1 MMLDIVANN
10 DWKRGIYFSSNR
22 GSSVAVALL
31 SSGYIKQVGMAY
43 ELSPV
48 RQEPTFYNL
57 DKMYKNLTKTYHYG
71 KMNAKG
77 ILTDYYARRHTIQY
91 RVNFLLL
98 AEQYLK
104 IGNKERAIELL
115 DFSLAKMPMENVIDV
130 GEVNGF
136 DRMSSLT
143 INAPHQSFEFEGK
156 EIQPMCSG
164 TLHEYV
170 QLYYLAGDKKKA
182 EKLGLKLMNN
192 YESIIS
198 YFAHTNAR
206 IAAKEDNI
214 EDLFATLDAC
224 FKIKSTVDKS
234 GTLSLRLNQV
244 INSIY
249 KKIIPKLMNELEQL
263 ASDNNESAMGETGL
277 YARLNNNLTILSTAV
292 GEHYG
297 YLPKKKAALKTPAIK
312 DIKGISNM
320 PMDTNK
326 K

>member
-1 MMLDIVANN
+1 
-10 DWKRGIYFSSNR
+10 
-22 GSSVAVALL
+22 
-31 SSGYIKQVGMAY
+31 
-43 ELSPV
+43 
-48 RQEPTFYNL
+48 
-57 DKMYKNLTKTYHYG
+57 
-71 KMNAKG
+71 
-77 ILTDYYARRHTIQY
+77 
-91 RVNFLLL
+91 LL
-98 AEQYLK
+98 AEQYLN
-104 IGNKERAIELL
+104 IGNKQRAIELL

-156 EIQPMCSG
+156 EIPPMCSG

-170 QLYYLAGDKKKA
+170 QLYYLAGDKTKA

-206 IAAKEDNI
+206 IAAKEDNV

-234 GTLSLRLNQV
+234 GPLALRLNQV

-263 ASDNNESAMGETGL
+263 ASDNNESAMGESGL
-277 YARLNNNLTILSTAV
+277 YLRLNNNLAILSTAI

-297 YLPKKKAALKTPAIK
+297 YLPKKKAALKTPAIN
-312 DIKGISNM
+312 DIKGVSNM

>member
-1 MMLDIVANN
+1 
-10 DWKRGIYFSSNR
+10 
-22 GSSVAVALL
+22 
-31 SSGYIKQVGMAY
+31 
-43 ELSPV
+43 
-48 RQEPTFYNL
+48 
-57 DKMYKNLTKTYHYG
+57 
-71 KMNAKG
+71 
-77 ILTDYYARRHTIQY
+77 
-91 RVNFLLL
+91 
-98 AEQYLK
+98 
-104 IGNKERAIELL
+104 
-115 DFSLAKMPMENVIDV
+115 
-130 GEVNGF
+130 
-136 DRMSSLT
+136 
-143 INAPHQSFEFEGK
+143 
-156 EIQPMCSG
+156 MCSG

-170 QLYYLAGDKKKA
+170 QLYYLAGDKTKA

-206 IAAKEDNI
+206 IAAKEDNV

-234 GTLSLRLNQV
+234 GPLSLRLNQV

-263 ASDNNESAMGETGL
+263 ASDNNESAMGESGL
-277 YARLNNNLTILSTAV
+277 YVRLNNNLAILSTAI

-297 YLPKKKAALKTPAIK
+297 YLPKKKAALKTPAIN
-312 DIKGISNM
+312 DIKGVSNM